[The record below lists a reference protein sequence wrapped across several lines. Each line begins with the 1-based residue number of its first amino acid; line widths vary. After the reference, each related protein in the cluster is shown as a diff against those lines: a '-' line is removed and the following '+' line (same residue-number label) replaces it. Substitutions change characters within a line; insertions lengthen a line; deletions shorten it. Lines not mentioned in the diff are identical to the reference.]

1 MIGTLG
7 ITPQGWK
14 VSFEY
19 WFIAPNGGVC
29 DRSQLK
35 ECLYIREL
43 PLHPDDNP
51 DYEFGRD
58 VVGEQIE
65 FEMVWYKDV
74 KYAKLI
80 NVDKLGNEDVPKL
93 GYDERKQNLIDIMND
108 DAKDG
113 LYDVREVVEDDVEK
127 LQQDAW
133 DNYEH
138 EEGNLYSTTFRNA
151 FKLGYNKAK
160 ETLYTEED
168 MIRCWKYASIDNHQV
183 FGDQIGDNY
192 KSFIQSLKQPKKD

>member
-93 GYDERKQNLIDIMND
+93 GYVP
-108 DAKDG
+108 
-113 LYDVREVVEDDVEK
+113 DVRKMVKDVEEIERLAELNGSPESSGFYDYK
-127 LQQDAW
+127 
-133 DNYEH
+133 
-138 EEGNLYSTTFRNA
+138 EGFVDGFLE
-151 FKLGYNKAK
+151 AK
-160 ETLYTEED
+160 STLYTEEQVRKLVEEANYD
-168 MIRCWKYASIDNHQV
+168 GQYLHAKSVTSQMMRDNAESYSNE
-183 FGDQIGDNY
+183 I
-192 KSFIQSLKQPKKD
+192 IQSLKQD